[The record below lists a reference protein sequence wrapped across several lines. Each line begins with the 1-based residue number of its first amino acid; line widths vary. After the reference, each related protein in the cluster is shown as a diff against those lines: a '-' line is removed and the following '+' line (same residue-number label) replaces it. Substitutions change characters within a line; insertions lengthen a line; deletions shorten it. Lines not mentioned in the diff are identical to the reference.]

1 MWLRTCVT
9 ISLLKF
15 KSEVDM
21 SRIPYILISSSILI
35 LAALF
40 VSFASSQS
48 VTNESNSSLSIIAD
62 KINKT
67 LDITVIDAVGDID
80 CSNNLDEQI
89 KKDNPDLFIA
99 LGDLCYK
106 PDLSN
111 FTGTYGDLKKEG
123 KFACIMGNHDSEE
136 DGNLKILNQTREYC
150 GDHWYRKIANNT
162 TLLMGLNT
170 NGDTKLQTKWGKS
183 VVTNSTLMKGIKNV
197 MLIAHKPAH
206 TPPESHHP
214 VRNSTVRM
222 ISGTESNITKSIQ
235 VYEIAAHNHFMA
247 ESGNERWFISGA
259 GGKSHYEGASNEEWP
274 FVNTKLYGYLQIRIN
289 NTNGT
294 VFSSNFYGLDGKL
307 IR

>member
-1 MWLRTCVT
+1 MLRCHYNSK
-9 ISLLKF
+9 I
-15 KSEVDM
+15 EVNM
-21 SRIPYILISSSILI
+21 IRIQYILFSSSILI
-35 LAALF
+35 LVTLF
-40 VSFASSQS
+40 VTFASSQNL
-48 VTNESNSSLSIIAD
+48 TNQSNSNSSLIDD

-67 LDITVIDAVGDID
+67 IDMTVIDTVGDID

-123 KFACIMGNHDSEE
+123 KFACIIGNHDSEE

-150 GDHWYRKIANNT
+150 GDHWYRKIAGNMT
-162 TLLMGLNT
+162 MLIGLNT
-170 NGDTKLQTKWGKS
+170 NGDTKLQTKWGQS
-183 VVTNSTLMKGIKNV
+183 VVTNSTLMKGVKNV
-197 MLIAHKPAH
+197 MLISHKPAH

-214 VRNSTVRM
+214 VRNSTIRM
-222 ISGTESNITKSIQ
+222 ISGIENNITKSIQ

-247 ESGNERWFISGA
+247 ESSNGRWFISGA
-259 GGKSHYEGASNEEWP
+259 GGKSHYEGATSEEWP
-274 FVNTKLYGYLQIRIN
+274 FVNTKQYGYLQIRIN

-294 VFSSNFYGLDGKL
+294 VISSNFYGLDGKL